1 MTPIERA
8 DRAQQL
14 LNDPVVKG
22 ALEDIR
28 MTLVR
33 QLEAAG
39 MDDVDTHHTVALS
52 LQLLK
57 QLRTKLERYTDE
69 IAVDSHK
76 KAQDSF
82 IEKMRE
88 RFA

>member
-8 DRAQQL
+8 ERAKQL
-14 LNDPVVKG
+14 LDDPVIKG
-22 ALEDIR
+22 AFEDIR

-33 QLEAAG
+33 QLEASG
-39 MDDVDTHHTVALS
+39 MDDVDTHHQATLS

-57 QLRTKLERYTDE
+57 RLRTQLERYTDE
-69 IAVDSHK
+69 IAVDKHK
-76 KAQDSF
+76 KQQDSF